1 MMILKTKAQKTIGL
15 LVLAVFVCF
24 LIVFAVGFGSVRIP
38 WQTVVRALVEAVT
51 KADTLDAQTKFIVLN
66 LRIPRILMAVLV
78 GMLLSLVGTS
88 YQAIFK
94 NPMADP
100 YLLGT
105 SAGAALGATLALLV
119 PQLQMFGYFGV
130 AFFAF
135 LGAILTTA
143 IVYGL
148 AKNGNQISTV
158 SLLLSGII
166 MSAFLSA
173 VISLLMIFH
182 HEEIAMVYSWTLGSF
197 NGASWEGLKIAAP
210 VLGIGILIM
219 SFWSKE
225 LNMLLLGDAQAYSL
239 GIDAQKVKQRI
250 LVVSSILAA
259 VAVSM
264 SGIIGFVGL
273 IVPHFFR
280 MIVGPDHRFLLLYA
294 TLGGGGFLLL
304 CDTIARS
311 LLTNAELPVGI
322 VTSILG
328 APFFMLLLY
337 RSKKGGT
344 GI

>member
-1 MMILKTKAQKTIGL
+1 MILKTKTQKTLGL
-15 LVLAVFVCF
+15 LVLTIAVCF
-24 LIVFAVGFGSVRIP
+24 LVIFAVGFGTVRIP
-38 WQTVVRALVEAVT
+38 WQKVVH
-51 KADTLDAQTKFIVLN
+51 TLASTLKKTDGIDAQTQFIVLN

-105 SAGAALGATLALLV
+105 SSGAALGATLALLV
-119 PQLQMFGYFGV
+119 PQLQVFGYFGV
-130 AFFAF
+130 AVFAF
-135 LGAILTTA
+135 LGAVATTA

-148 AKNGNQISTV
+148 AKSGNQISTV

-166 MSAFLSA
+166 MSSFLSA
-173 VISLLMIFH
+173 IISLLMIFN

-197 NGASWEGLKIAAP
+197 NGASWDGLKIAAP
-210 VLGIGILIM
+210 VLGAGILMM
-219 SFWSKE
+219 SFWAKE
-225 LNMLLLGDAQAYSL
+225 LNVLLLGDAQAYSL
-239 GIDAQKVKQRI
+239 GIDAQKMKRRI
-250 LVVSSILAA
+250 LVASSILAA

-294 TLGGGGFLLL
+294 TIGGGGFLLL

-311 LLTNAELPVGI
+311 LLSNAELPVGI

-328 APFFMLLLY
+328 APFFMILLY
-337 RSKKGGT
+337 RSKNGRNSL
-344 GI
+344 